1 MIDIMKLGL
10 GQARPNK
17 NTSKTREEVLESSA
31 VDNAPPKSSYPNP
44 ILYEK
49 RFGYVFYWN
58 SSRYQTSRD
67 RLFD

>member
-31 VDNAPPKSSYPNP
+31 ADNAPPKVRTRTQFSMRKGSGTFFIEWFLISN
-44 ILYEK
+44 IKEL
-49 RFGYVFYWN
+49 VV
-58 SSRYQTSRD
+58 
-67 RLFD
+67 